1 MQLTVC
7 RRHRTLFLEEK
18 ELMGLLSLL
27 RGFSSTTLCWAL
39 WGEAGCQRCVCVCA
53 ANLNSSSGSCS
64 FARSCHGWFGNSCCA
79 RRMRNGRAWG
89 YKDLT
94 GFLSAMQCTQWL
106 CSSAILFPSLVTS
119 LCWSLINCFPS
130 LATLLVWPCFGVQ
143 ALNNDRLLSLLG
155 SGSSLTAWN
164 A

>member
-7 RRHRTLFLEEK
+7 RRHRTPFLEGK

-27 RGFSSTTLCWAL
+27 RGFSSFPVQLSVELC
-39 WGEAGCQRCVCVCA
+39 GEQVKAGCQRYVCM
-53 ANLNSSSGSCS
+53 CS
-64 FARSCHGWFGNSCCA
+64 QLELQQWEPQLCQVLHEWFGNSCCA
-79 RRMRNGRAWG
+79 RRMRNGREKTWLWAWG

-130 LATLLVWPCFGVQ
+130 LATLL
-143 ALNNDRLLSLLG
+143 ALTLFWS
-155 SGSSLTAWN
+155 SGTK
-164 A
+164 